1 MNLTENKRQLQILTI
16 GAALVVFII
25 LVVVVISLVGR
36 KKPVTSPPKPSIAP
50 NVVIPPQ
57 TKPEDLQPDVIEIRK
72 KIIASQIGNRS
83 GDILLYQADSYI
95 IEYIPAP
102 DVFFVT
108 INKDPAPE
116 AKQQAQ
122 EWFLDFGLQQ
132 SDLCDLPVRFILD
145 NFEIR
150 KTNPTFTS
158 LPDGCTGEPLKK
170 P

>member
-1 MNLTENKRQLQILTI
+1 MNLTENKRLFQLLTI
-16 GAALVVFII
+16 AIVLII
-25 LVVVVISLVGR
+25 FVILAMVIFSLFGR
-36 KKPVTSPPKPSIAP
+36 RKPVTSPPKASIAP
-50 NVVIPPQ
+50 NIVIPPQ

-72 KIIASQIGNRS
+72 KIIASQIDNRG
-83 GDILLYQADSYI
+83 GDILLFQADSFV

-108 INKDPAPE
+108 IDKDPASE

-122 EWFLDFGLQQ
+122 KWFLDFGLQQ
-132 SDLCDLPVRFILD
+132 NDLCDLPVRFILD